1 MAASPPTQTAR
12 TAGAIPRHEAVLAV
26 AALTPLWALAVHLG
40 DHLPVLWLSLAAAVA
55 VGAAAAVLLARHDA
69 RLQVGHDVWLALPV
83 AAAHLVV
90 SYVAI
95 PVATAV
101 VPLIG
106 EQADALVLDAR
117 GALPTLVVAMIAGL
131 VIAPLEE
138 VFWRGAVQP
147 GLGADRPPLAA
158 TAVGTAAFMAFH
170 LPTLRLPLIGAALL
184 GGVAWGWLRERT
196 DGLAAPVVA
205 HAVWTAAMVVA
216 PPT

>member
-1 MAASPPTQTAR
+1 M
-12 TAGAIPRHEAVLAV
+12 
-26 AALTPLWALAVHLG
+26 
-40 DHLPVLWLSLAAAVA
+40 
-55 VGAAAAVLLARHDA
+55 
-69 RLQVGHDVWLALPV
+69 
-83 AAAHLVV
+83 

-106 EQADALVLDAR
+106 EQADALVLDAQ

-138 VFWRGAVQP
+138 VFWRGVVQP
-147 GLGADRPPLAA
+147 SLGAGRPPLVA
-158 TAVGTAAFMAFH
+158 TAIGTVAFLSFH

-184 GGVAWGWLRERT
+184 GGLAWGWLRERT
-196 DGLAAPVVA
+196 EGLAAPVVA
-205 HAVWTAAMVVA
+205 HAIWTAAMVVA